1 MFYKRLIYA
10 RRNNLLVFSQ
20 ILITLLSIILAG
32 VTPVNRP
39 RYDDSNTT
47 SLTLDLTLF
56 SNPITPHG
64 VQNRTVNALKLSTCY
79 KSSVSRHRESD
90 AVLISSE
97 PEYTTMDNYLLAI
110 GKINKEQYNRDYK
123 IGATVEE
130 GSGGTQIITGFFNNQ
145 FYHTI
150 AISLSYLGNTMM
162 QCFGSKEYQI
172 ETINHPLPRNY
183 FEEVLDNIRKEKRN
197 ELGFSS
203 CLSIGLAILFATFLV
218 FLIKERESGAKLSQL
233 LSGVKKHN
241 FWLTIFIWDYVNYLV
256 LCIVIEVII
265 LCFHREGYWQ
275 HSWWVY

>member
-10 RRNNLLVFSQ
+10 RRNNLLLFSQ

-32 VTPVNRP
+32 VTPVNQA

-47 SLTLDLTLF
+47 SVTLDLTLF

-64 VQNRTVNALKLSTCY
+64 VQNRTVDALKLSTCY
-79 KSSVSRHRESD
+79 KASVSRHREGD

-123 IGATVEE
+123 VGATVEE

-145 FYHTI
+145 FYHMI
-150 AISLSYLGNTMM
+150 AISLSYLGNTLM

-218 FLIKERESGAKLSQL
+218 FLIKERQSGAKLSQL

-241 FWLTIFIWDYVNYLV
+241 FWLTTFIWDYVNYLV